1 VSNSLWQRIE
11 AVRDRWNVLEHPF
24 YQRWSAGELTGEEL
38 AHYAG
43 EYRHAVVA
51 IACLS
56 DAAAAAA
63 EGEARSV
70 LSDHAAEERA
80 HVELWD
86 RFRDEADG
94 KAQVEPA
101 PETSECVGAWTQDEL
116 LPALVALYAIESGQP
131 EISRTK
137 LEGLTGHY
145 GFDEGPAIQYFS
157 LHAERDLG
165 HAAEARELIEARVAG
180 ADETELVGVA
190 ESVFRGNWTLLDG
203 VERAFGR

>member
-24 YQRWSAGELTGEEL
+24 YQRWSAGELTEEEL

-63 EGEARSV
+63 EGEARSG

-86 RFRDEADG
+86 RFLDEADG
-94 KAQVEPA
+94 NAQVEPA
-101 PETSECVGAWTQDEL
+101 PETSECVGAWTQDEF
-116 LPALVALYAIESGQP
+116 LPALVALYDIESGQP

-137 LEGLTGHY
+137 LQGLTGHY
-145 GFDEGPAIQYFS
+145 GFEEGPAIQYFS
-157 LHAERDLG
+157 LHAERDLE